1 MKGFDLDMKNSRNNR
16 PNRHT
21 FLIALGL
28 STVVIAFFGIM
39 GRNSLY
45 AGYEVDLVKV
55 PQLAVVFQGI
65 KDAKYPWDIFG
76 KESAPSTD
84 EKSNNENTEP
94 DKDLTSSEGS
104 SDLDKYRVENTE
116 DTKEETIT
124 DIAKNSEQTDASS
137 NITQNIEPLSQNKTS
152 NSSITNTKPKSTVKN
167 STNTKTNTDAKNND
181 KTEEATTKSFEKVDK
196 SYFKDALFIGDSR
209 TIGLQEYS
217 GWTEPTYYASTGI
230 SIYEIF
236 DKNIAKV
243 DGKMMTVDKALEK
256 KKFGK
261 IYIMLGINELGTGTA
276 KSFAKEYQSAV
287 EKIQKLQPDAII
299 YIQSIMNVSKKKS
312 DSDKIFNNANIK
324 ERNNALAKLADNKN
338 IFYLDVNQAFNDSSG
353 AIPANYTFDGIHLKA
368 AYYKLWTEV
377 LLENGI
383 K

>member
-1 MKGFDLDMKNSRNNR
+1 MKGLVLDMKKNRNDR

-28 STVVIAFFGIM
+28 STLVIAFFGIM

-76 KESAPSTD
+76 KESTPSTD
-84 EKSNNENTEP
+84 EKDINEDTIN
-94 DKDLTSSEGS
+94 DNDIASSEDS
-104 SDLDKYRVENTE
+104 SDLDKYRVEDTE
-116 DTKEETIT
+116 DTIKDSTKDTAIT
-124 DIAKNSEQTDASS
+124 DIAKNSDKNT
-137 NITQNIEPLSQNKTS
+137 TQNVSPLSQNKTTKGS
-152 NSSITNTKPKSTVKN
+152 TGKTITKHNSTKNNTNTKN
-167 STNTKTNTDAKNND
+167 NT

-217 GWTEPTYYASTGI
+217 GWTEPTYYASNGI

-236 DKNIAKV
+236 DKDIAKV

-276 KSFAKEYQSAV
+276 KSFAKEYQSVV
-287 EKIQKLQPDAII
+287 EEIQELQPDAII

-312 DSDKIFNNANIK
+312 DSDKIFNNSNIK
-324 ERNNALAKLADNKN
+324 ERNNALAKIADNKK

-368 AYYKLWTEV
+368 AYYKLWADV
-377 LLENGI
+377 LLKNGI
-383 K
+383 KL